1 MSAPVLSGHQG
12 AAGADPAGPVVKP
25 HPERIAREL
34 VILTFGGVGR
44 MRRMAEWPFNP
55 TPQPLQSFHCKIFAI
70 QFLIHEQQYQSFP
83 VWDLL

>member
-12 AAGADPAGPVVKP
+12 ADGADPAGPVVKP

-55 TPQPLQSFHCKIFAI
+55 TPQPPHPPGTHAPASPTAPQ
-70 QFLIHEQQYQSFP
+70 P
-83 VWDLL
+83 RGG